1 MKQVILSIPE
11 NKYNAF
17 MRLVRSLDYVFI
29 PKPNKDTTQ
38 NLSEKFRAKVPK
50 EVGLEMHKQLEE
62 LHNEWER
69 DI

>member
-17 MRLVRSLDYVFI
+17 MKLVNSLDYVSI
-29 PKPNKDTTQ
+29 PKSIKIESQ
-38 NLSEKFRAKVPK
+38 NLAEKFRGKIPK
-50 EVGLEMHKQLEE
+50 EIGLDMHNQLDA
-62 LHNEWER
+62 LRNEWER